1 MTHYELEVYI
11 PQIKEWLP
19 RGLMAPNL
27 QAAKQMAFEPF
38 GQKGWMVE
46 DVREYKGKVEE

>member
-1 MTHYELEVYI
+1 MNYYELEVFI
-11 PQIKEWLP
+11 PLLDVWLP
-19 RGLMAPNL
+19 RGIMAPNL

-46 DVREYKGKVEE
+46 DVREYKGKE